1 MADESRGNPVA
12 GRRAVPAAVLA
23 ALLLAAVGGGIY
35 LAAGQRGATQHDE
48 PQGTDG
54 GPAARGPADAQWQSA
69 EPPAQSDAPRAFEG
83 KVVRPAAPGGTP
95 GGLVLVPAD
104 GGPARPI
111 VEDDGSRALVLDGRL
126 RDRPVRLT
134 AVPDPGTGAL
144 RVVCVQTIVDGVVND
159 VDYWC
164 DICAISLTRPGPC
177 YCCGQETVLRERPAR

>member
-12 GRRAVPAAVLA
+12 GRPAVPAAVLA

-35 LAAGQRGATQHDE
+35 LAAGQRGATRHDE
-48 PQGTDG
+48 PQGTGD
-54 GPAARGPADAQWQSA
+54 GPAVRGAADSQRQSTEPAVQ
-69 EPPAQSDAPRAFEG
+69 PGTPRAFEG

-111 VEDDGSRALVLDGRL
+111 VEDDGSRALVLDNRL

-144 RVVCVQTIVDGVVND
+144 RVVCVQTVVDGVAND

-164 DICAISLTRPGPC
+164 DVCAISLTHPGPC
-177 YCCGQETVLRERPAR
+177 YCCGQETTLRERPAR